1 VERVDGCGSRRG
13 RGTPRPIDVG
23 ARRDRDD
30 GVRDLD
36 AYRQGQTDALLST
49 QVKHLGVAED
59 YAFYLEAALA
69 LWETT
74 FDPRWL
80 ERARWAADRG
90 IDLFEDKDSG
100 GFFTTGSDAEGLVV
114 RPKDLF
120 DNAVPSANSV
130 FALELQRLALLT
142 GDRTYEDVAL
152 RAMQLVRDVAP
163 RSPLGFGTMLGA
175 FEFYA
180 GDSVEIVIVGHDSRE
195 LVDAAHTNYFPSKV
209 LIAAERPI
217 AADAQ
222 RIPLLEGRTEIN
234 QATAFVCRRGVC
246 NLPVGDAQSML
257 NQIDSP

>member
-1 VERVDGCGSRRG
+1 MIVDDRLMRSYKHDDG
-13 RGTPRPIDVG
+13 RG
-23 ARRDRDD
+23 
-30 GVRDLD
+30 
-36 AYRQGQTDALLST
+36 

-59 YAFYLEAALA
+59 SAFYLEASLA

-74 FDPRWL
+74 FDQRWL

-90 IDLFEDKDSG
+90 IDLFEDKDKG

-142 GDRTYEDVAL
+142 GDLTYDEGAL

-175 FEFYA
+175 YEFYA
-180 GDSVEIVIVGHDSRE
+180 GDSVEIVIVGDDSSE
-195 LVDAAHTNYFPSKV
+195 LVGAAQTNYVPSKV
-209 LIAAERPI
+209 LIAAERPTDD
-217 AADAQ
+217 DAQ
-222 RIPLLEGRTEIN
+222 RIPLLEGRTEIRE
-234 QATAFVCRRGVC
+234 ARAFVCRRGVC
-246 NLPVGDAQSML
+246 KLPVSDAKSML
-257 NQIDSP
+257 EQIESS